1 MTTTKTISKY
11 YNIEPK
17 TYKLYH
23 MIYLFAQK
31 LEVNNTQETND
42 FWINEIQKEINNT
55 KK

>member
-1 MTTTKTISKY
+1 METISKY
-11 YNIEPK
+11 YNIETE

-23 MIYLFAQK
+23 MIYLLAQR
-31 LEVNNTQETND
+31 LDVNNTQDTND